1 MDLEKSLEYEN
12 LEESLTDKNET
23 FYSEYD
29 ENESFNNVEENESL
43 ESLFELDFNML
54 TNAKKLVQQNIS
66 EEEDN
71 WEDLSDIGSNFSE
84 TESDDERDEIIT
96 KVPNNENL
104 TPCVVIDML
113 DGKIQRRGPN
123 CENHSYKVIGKNI
136 QVPCIGQMKCGALQ
150 TYHSFVIPTNSSK
163 HARYI
168 CMNCYEEKGGHI
180 YQRVGQG
187 IKKDPNCDNL
197 SHHKNDTKKAL
208 EVIGYWILNIANSD
222 NLAFQEKILAH
233 LAPILCIINTQEKSE
248 TTSSTLLSV
257 QNIKNEVP
265 SLFIILII
273 LILVK
278 FNYNFDK
285 KLNPKNL
292 TSKHFFEFGEALAH
306 SIILAKNEL
315 KIHKKLLES
324 PTSIEEYH
332 RQRKYRKKPLKPLN
346 YEKITKQTTF
356 FISIILNIA
365 FKGWKIWLPRT
376 MASLCRKPK
385 LLSSLQGILEVVNIT
400 SHSQRHE
407 RNLEKIRALLVDPTD
422 RICHEKNIWN
432 LGIIDNVDFKETTF
446 GYGNI
451 FDAVRGNS
459 HATLRMLFQY
469 QLPNELPEIIEIQD
483 ENKQKLFGQNNFSQ
497 QTFNIFNSV
506 FEQLL
511 TFNENL
517 TPNYRS
523 DFNEDDI
530 RNQIMTHFEVSFN
543 LPPPNVIILDAGDP
557 PSSDS
562 AVHKCLEMYKNEIG
576 MENNEYINVVADEAI
591 FRRGISYC
599 KTNQKTKMILG
610 QWHTNKD
617 MMMAL
622 ITIFSGYGIF
632 NMAGI
637 LGVRFLDKLEKGV
650 DFRATSRVLELI
662 WISVGIAIHIYVKKK
677 KQTLDN
683 ILKEENNC
691 VKVWYLY
698 FQWASYWRAHWF
710 GIRWGIF
717 DLQHESLKAFSP
729 LFPIA
734 GKSNYARSVTY
745 HIHCIENNP
754 LLRKMLR
761 TAPSINLTSPG
772 HFFAYDE
779 ALETFGVKFVKQNV
793 TRIPADGEELKLRI
807 KATQLEKERT
817 EMLICDYI
825 GDSVQSSRP
834 RNVQSRKEKIWELA
848 HLLINAFESLNPLEN
863 PVFEFCNNLNDD
875 GVNQLIIAYD
885 IGIKRLQTIANQE
898 IFLTESYTTIGRRAR
913 NITR

>member
-1 MDLEKSLEYEN
+1 
-12 LEESLTDKNET
+12 
-23 FYSEYD
+23 
-29 ENESFNNVEENESL
+29 
-43 ESLFELDFNML
+43 
-54 TNAKKLVQQNIS
+54 
-66 EEEDN
+66 
-71 WEDLSDIGSNFSE
+71 
-84 TESDDERDEIIT
+84 
-96 KVPNNENL
+96 
-104 TPCVVIDML
+104 ML
-113 DGKIQRRGPN
+113 DGKIQRCNSKKKLRRLWQM
-123 CENHSYKVIGKNI
+123 IGTWQIDDEEVKAKNFLI
-136 QVPCIGQMKCGALQ
+136 EDL
-150 TYHSFVIPTNSSK
+150 
-163 HARYI
+163 
-168 CMNCYEEKGGHI
+168 
-180 YQRVGQG
+180 G

-197 SHHKNDTKKAL
+197 LHHKNDTKKAL
-208 EVIGYWILNIANSD
+208 EVIGYWIFNIANSD

-233 LAPILCIINTQEKSE
+233 LAPILCIINIQEKSE
-248 TTSSTLLSV
+248 TTSSMLLSV

-285 KLNPKNL
+285 KLNSKNL

-306 SIILAKNEL
+306 SIILVKNEL

-324 PTSIEEYH
+324 PTSIKEY
-332 RQRKYRKKPLKPLN
+332 RFIFPLYL
-346 YEKITKQTTF
+346 
-356 FISIILNIA
+356 
-365 FKGWKIWLPRT
+365 
-376 MASLCRKPK
+376 
-385 LLSSLQGILEVVNIT
+385 GILEVVNIT
-400 SHSQRHE
+400 SHFQRHKQ
-407 RNLEKIRALLVDPTD
+407 NLEKIRALLVDPTD
-422 RICHEKNIWN
+422 RICYEKNIWN

-451 FDAVRGNS
+451 FDAIREN
-459 HATLRMLFQY
+459 ATLRILFQY
-469 QLPNELPEIIEIQD
+469 QLPNELSEIIEIQD
-483 ENKQKLFGQNNFSQ
+483 KNKQKLFGQNNFSQ

-523 DFNEDDI
+523 DFNENDI
-530 RNQIMTHFEVSFN
+530 RNQIMTHFEGSFN
-543 LPPPNVIILDAGDP
+543 LPPPNVIILDAENP

-562 AVHKCLEMYKNEIG
+562 AVHKYLEMYKNEIG

-637 LGVRFLDKLEKGV
+637 LG
-650 DFRATSRVLELI
+650 
-662 WISVGIAIHIYVKKK
+662 K

-710 GIRWGIF
+710 
-717 DLQHESLKAFSP
+717 
-729 LFPIA
+729 
-734 GKSNYARSVTY
+734 
-745 HIHCIENNP
+745 ENNP

-793 TRIPADGEELKLRI
+793 IRIPADREELKLRI

-825 GDSVQSSRP
+825 GDSVQS
-834 RNVQSRKEKIWELA
+834 
-848 HLLINAFESLNPLEN
+848 F
-863 PVFEFCNNLNDD
+863 
-875 GVNQLIIAYD
+875 
-885 IGIKRLQTIANQE
+885 
-898 IFLTESYTTIGRRAR
+898 
-913 NITR
+913 

>member
-1 MDLEKSLEYEN
+1 
-12 LEESLTDKNET
+12 
-23 FYSEYD
+23 
-29 ENESFNNVEENESL
+29 
-43 ESLFELDFNML
+43 
-54 TNAKKLVQQNIS
+54 
-66 EEEDN
+66 
-71 WEDLSDIGSNFSE
+71 
-84 TESDDERDEIIT
+84 
-96 KVPNNENL
+96 
-104 TPCVVIDML
+104 
-113 DGKIQRRGPN
+113 
-123 CENHSYKVIGKNI
+123 
-136 QVPCIGQMKCGALQ
+136 
-150 TYHSFVIPTNSSK
+150 
-163 HARYI
+163 
-168 CMNCYEEKGGHI
+168 
-180 YQRVGQG
+180 
-187 IKKDPNCDNL
+187 
-197 SHHKNDTKKAL
+197 
-208 EVIGYWILNIANSD
+208 
-222 NLAFQEKILAH
+222 
-233 LAPILCIINTQEKSE
+233 
-248 TTSSTLLSV
+248 
-257 QNIKNEVP
+257 
-265 SLFIILII
+265 
-273 LILVK
+273 
-278 FNYNFDK
+278 
-285 KLNPKNL
+285 
-292 TSKHFFEFGEALAH
+292 
-306 SIILAKNEL
+306 
-315 KIHKKLLES
+315 
-324 PTSIEEYH
+324 
-332 RQRKYRKKPLKPLN
+332 
-346 YEKITKQTTF
+346 
-356 FISIILNIA
+356 
-365 FKGWKIWLPRT
+365 

-913 NITR
+913 NITRVTVADITKMKKEKNRNKRRKRKRKRERRERKRKGEGEREREREGEGKREGEGGGKEEETNMLSDDDDEATDT

>member
-29 ENESFNNVEENESL
+29 ENESFDNVEENESL
-43 ESLFELDFNML
+43 KSLFELDFNML

-71 WEDLSDIGSNFSE
+71 WENLSDIGSNFSE

-136 QVPCIGQMKCGALQ
+136 QVPCIRQMKCGALQ

-163 HARYI
+163 QARYI
-168 CMNCYEEKGGHI
+168 
-180 YQRVGQG
+180 
-187 IKKDPNCDNL
+187 
-197 SHHKNDTKKAL
+197 S
-208 EVIGYWILNIANSD
+208 
-222 NLAFQEKILAH
+222 H

-248 TTSSTLLSV
+248 TTSSMLLSV

-285 KLNPKNL
+285 KLNPKNF

-332 RQRKYRKKPLKPLN
+332 
-346 YEKITKQTTF
+346 
-356 FISIILNIA
+356 SIFPSCLVQ
-365 FKGWKIWLPRT
+365 FYDGWKIWLPRT
-376 MASLCRKPK
+376 MTSLCRKPK

-407 RNLEKIRALLVDPTD
+407 RNLKKIRALLVDPTD

-511 TFNENL
+511 TFNENF

-530 RNQIMTHFEVSFN
+530 CNQIMTHFEVSFN
-543 LPPPNVIILDAGDP
+543 LPPPNVIILDAGDL

-591 FRRGISYC
+591 FR
-599 KTNQKTKMILG
+599 
-610 QWHTNKD
+610 
-617 MMMAL
+617 
-622 ITIFSGYGIF
+622 
-632 NMAGI
+632 
-637 LGVRFLDKLEKGV
+637 
-650 DFRATSRVLELI
+650 
-662 WISVGIAIHIYVKKK
+662 
-677 KQTLDN
+677 
-683 ILKEENNC
+683 
-691 VKVWYLY
+691 
-698 FQWASYWRAHWF
+698 
-710 GIRWGIF
+710 
-717 DLQHESLKAFSP
+717 
-729 LFPIA
+729 
-734 GKSNYARSVTY
+734 
-745 HIHCIENNP
+745 
-754 LLRKMLR
+754 
-761 TAPSINLTSPG
+761 
-772 HFFAYDE
+772 
-779 ALETFGVKFVKQNV
+779 
-793 TRIPADGEELKLRI
+793 
-807 KATQLEKERT
+807 
-817 EMLICDYI
+817 
-825 GDSVQSSRP
+825 
-834 RNVQSRKEKIWELA
+834 
-848 HLLINAFESLNPLEN
+848 
-863 PVFEFCNNLNDD
+863 
-875 GVNQLIIAYD
+875 
-885 IGIKRLQTIANQE
+885 
-898 IFLTESYTTIGRRAR
+898 
-913 NITR
+913 

>member
-113 DGKIQRRGPN
+113 DGKIQRCNSKKKLRRLWQMIGTWQIDDEEVKAKNFLIEDLGVCYSHFLYDQNQLHSSNLKQTKDYMESIIHKRRCLFCNKNKIFFSRGPN

-324 PTSIEEYH
+324 PTSIEEY
-332 RQRKYRKKPLKPLN
+332 RSIFPSCLVQFYDGLLKTLYETKKK
-346 YEKITKQTTF
+346 
-356 FISIILNIA
+356 
-365 FKGWKIWLPRT
+365 
-376 MASLCRKPK
+376 
-385 LLSSLQGILEVVNIT
+385 
-400 SHSQRHE
+400 
-407 RNLEKIRALLVDPTD
+407 
-422 RICHEKNIWN
+422 
-432 LGIIDNVDFKETTF
+432 
-446 GYGNI
+446 
-451 FDAVRGNS
+451 
-459 HATLRMLFQY
+459 
-469 QLPNELPEIIEIQD
+469 
-483 ENKQKLFGQNNFSQ
+483 
-497 QTFNIFNSV
+497 
-506 FEQLL
+506 
-511 TFNENL
+511 
-517 TPNYRS
+517 NYR
-523 DFNEDDI
+523 
-530 RNQIMTHFEVSFN
+530 
-543 LPPPNVIILDAGDP
+543 
-557 PSSDS
+557 
-562 AVHKCLEMYKNEIG
+562 
-576 MENNEYINVVADEAI
+576 
-591 FRRGISYC
+591 
-599 KTNQKTKMILG
+599 
-610 QWHTNKD
+610 
-617 MMMAL
+617 
-622 ITIFSGYGIF
+622 
-632 NMAGI
+632 
-637 LGVRFLDKLEKGV
+637 
-650 DFRATSRVLELI
+650 
-662 WISVGIAIHIYVKKK
+662 
-677 KQTLDN
+677 
-683 ILKEENNC
+683 
-691 VKVWYLY
+691 
-698 FQWASYWRAHWF
+698 
-710 GIRWGIF
+710 
-717 DLQHESLKAFSP
+717 
-729 LFPIA
+729 
-734 GKSNYARSVTY
+734 
-745 HIHCIENNP
+745 
-754 LLRKMLR
+754 
-761 TAPSINLTSPG
+761 
-772 HFFAYDE
+772 
-779 ALETFGVKFVKQNV
+779 
-793 TRIPADGEELKLRI
+793 
-807 KATQLEKERT
+807 
-817 EMLICDYI
+817 
-825 GDSVQSSRP
+825 
-834 RNVQSRKEKIWELA
+834 
-848 HLLINAFESLNPLEN
+848 
-863 PVFEFCNNLNDD
+863 
-875 GVNQLIIAYD
+875 
-885 IGIKRLQTIANQE
+885 
-898 IFLTESYTTIGRRAR
+898 
-913 NITR
+913 

>member
-1 MDLEKSLEYEN
+1 
-12 LEESLTDKNET
+12 
-23 FYSEYD
+23 
-29 ENESFNNVEENESL
+29 
-43 ESLFELDFNML
+43 ML

-104 TPCVVIDML
+104 TLCVIIDML

-136 QVPCIGQMKCGALQ
+136 QVPCIGQMKCDALQ
-150 TYHSFVIPTNSSK
+150 TYHSFVIPTNSS
-163 HARYI
+163 
-168 CMNCYEEKGGHI
+168 
-180 YQRVGQG
+180 
-187 IKKDPNCDNL
+187 IKKNPNCDNL

-306 SIILAKNEL
+306 SSIILTKNEL

-451 FDAVRGNS
+451 FDATKIS
-459 HATLRMLFQY
+459 
-469 QLPNELPEIIEIQD
+469 
-483 ENKQKLFGQNNFSQ
+483 KNF
-497 QTFNIFNSV
+497 
-506 FEQLL
+506 L
-511 TFNENL
+511 
-517 TPNYRS
+517 

-530 RNQIMTHFEVSFN
+530 CNQIMTHFEVSFN

-622 ITIFSGYGIF
+622 ITIFSGYRIF

-637 LGVRFLDKLEKGV
+637 LGVRFLDKLEKGI

-683 ILKEENNC
+683 ILKKENNC

-710 GIRWGIF
+710 GIRWGVF

-761 TAPSINLTSPG
+761 KAPSINLTSPG

-779 ALETFGVKFVKQNV
+779 ALETFGVKFVKQNI

-834 RNVQSRKEKIWELA
+834 RNVQSQKEKIWELA

-913 NITR
+913 NITRAKYLS

>member
-1 MDLEKSLEYEN
+1 
-12 LEESLTDKNET
+12 
-23 FYSEYD
+23 
-29 ENESFNNVEENESL
+29 
-43 ESLFELDFNML
+43 
-54 TNAKKLVQQNIS
+54 
-66 EEEDN
+66 
-71 WEDLSDIGSNFSE
+71 
-84 TESDDERDEIIT
+84 
-96 KVPNNENL
+96 
-104 TPCVVIDML
+104 
-113 DGKIQRRGPN
+113 
-123 CENHSYKVIGKNI
+123 
-136 QVPCIGQMKCGALQ
+136 
-150 TYHSFVIPTNSSK
+150 
-163 HARYI
+163 
-168 CMNCYEEKGGHI
+168 
-180 YQRVGQG
+180 
-187 IKKDPNCDNL
+187 
-197 SHHKNDTKKAL
+197 
-208 EVIGYWILNIANSD
+208 
-222 NLAFQEKILAH
+222 
-233 LAPILCIINTQEKSE
+233 
-248 TTSSTLLSV
+248 
-257 QNIKNEVP
+257 
-265 SLFIILII
+265 
-273 LILVK
+273 
-278 FNYNFDK
+278 
-285 KLNPKNL
+285 
-292 TSKHFFEFGEALAH
+292 
-306 SIILAKNEL
+306 
-315 KIHKKLLES
+315 
-324 PTSIEEYH
+324 
-332 RQRKYRKKPLKPLN
+332 
-346 YEKITKQTTF
+346 
-356 FISIILNIA
+356 
-365 FKGWKIWLPRT
+365 

-469 QLPNELPEIIEIQD
+469 QLPNELPEII
-483 ENKQKLFGQNNFSQ
+483 GQNNFSQ

-543 LPPPNVIILDAGDP
+543 LPPPNVIILDAGDQ

-637 LGVRFLDKLEKGV
+637 LGIRFLDKLEKGV

-710 GIRWGIF
+710 SIRWGIF

-793 TRIPADGEELKLRI
+793 TRIPADKEELKLRI

-898 IFLTESYTTIGRRAR
+898 IFLTESYTTIGRKQE
-913 NITR
+913 ISHGLQLLILLK

>member
-29 ENESFNNVEENESL
+29 ENESFDNVEENESL
-43 ESLFELDFNML
+43 KSLFELDFNML

-71 WEDLSDIGSNFSE
+71 WENLSDIGSNFSE

-136 QVPCIGQMKCGALQ
+136 QVPCIRQMKCGALQ

-163 HARYI
+163 QARYI
-168 CMNCYEEKGGHI
+168 CMNCYEEK
-180 YQRVGQG
+180 
-187 IKKDPNCDNL
+187 
-197 SHHKNDTKKAL
+197 
-208 EVIGYWILNIANSD
+208 
-222 NLAFQEKILAH
+222 AH

-248 TTSSTLLSV
+248 TTSSMLLSV

-285 KLNPKNL
+285 KLNPKNF

-332 RQRKYRKKPLKPLN
+332 SIFPSYRQRKYRKKPLKPLN

-376 MASLCRKPK
+376 MTSLCRKPK

-407 RNLEKIRALLVDPTD
+407 RNLKKIRALLVDPTD

-511 TFNENL
+511 TFNENF

-530 RNQIMTHFEVSFN
+530 CNQIMTHFEVSFN
-543 LPPPNVIILDAGDP
+543 LPPPNVIILDAGDL

-591 FRRGISYC
+591 FR
-599 KTNQKTKMILG
+599 
-610 QWHTNKD
+610 
-617 MMMAL
+617 
-622 ITIFSGYGIF
+622 
-632 NMAGI
+632 
-637 LGVRFLDKLEKGV
+637 
-650 DFRATSRVLELI
+650 
-662 WISVGIAIHIYVKKK
+662 
-677 KQTLDN
+677 
-683 ILKEENNC
+683 
-691 VKVWYLY
+691 
-698 FQWASYWRAHWF
+698 
-710 GIRWGIF
+710 
-717 DLQHESLKAFSP
+717 
-729 LFPIA
+729 
-734 GKSNYARSVTY
+734 
-745 HIHCIENNP
+745 
-754 LLRKMLR
+754 
-761 TAPSINLTSPG
+761 
-772 HFFAYDE
+772 
-779 ALETFGVKFVKQNV
+779 
-793 TRIPADGEELKLRI
+793 
-807 KATQLEKERT
+807 
-817 EMLICDYI
+817 
-825 GDSVQSSRP
+825 
-834 RNVQSRKEKIWELA
+834 
-848 HLLINAFESLNPLEN
+848 
-863 PVFEFCNNLNDD
+863 
-875 GVNQLIIAYD
+875 
-885 IGIKRLQTIANQE
+885 
-898 IFLTESYTTIGRRAR
+898 
-913 NITR
+913 